1 MTAKTWNTIN
11 EVLKC
16 TKKSVVYN
24 KCITTEGNC
33 CTDKNVI
40 VNEFNKYFT
49 NIGQNPNAKLI
60 QTVHDP
66 THYINNNPANFFCT
80 PTCHTEIINNYSN
93 NSKKS
98 GGYDNIDPNIIR
110 HVIPQIANQLAHIF
124 NSSFTMGI
132 VPRKLTIVKAIP
144 LYKSENPE
152 LFTNYR
158 PISIIPS
165 LSKILERLMY
175 NRINNFLAEYNILS
189 NKQYGFR
196 EM

>member
-1 MTAKTWNTIN
+1 MY
-11 EVLKC
+11 
-16 TKKSVVYN
+16 SVH
-24 KCITTEGNC
+24 
-33 CTDKNVI
+33 
-40 VNEFNKYFT
+40 
-49 NIGQNPNAKLI
+49 
-60 QTVHDP
+60 TVQ
-66 THYINNNPANFFCT
+66 ANYFCT
-80 PTCHTEIINNYSN
+80 PACPTEIINIVHSN

-98 GGYDNIDPNIIR
+98 GGYDNIDPNIIQ

-132 VPRKLTIVKAIP
+132 VPIKLKIAKVIP

-158 PISIIPS
+158 PISILPC

-175 NRINNFLAEYNILS
+175 NRINNVVAEYNILS

-196 EM
+196 ENYSTYMAMIDLVDKISSNIDHNNHNIGIFLYLSKAFDTIDHNILLKNFSAMA